1 MHLCSPVCARP
12 PAAPRTSTPGACP
25 GPRLERLRRRHGAG
39 ESVPLAADFRAAG
52 LTAAERHVVRARL
65 AGRSYGQIAAGAALR
80 KPDGSPYT
88 RQRVQQIEQDAAAKL
103 GLGRS
108 LAAAVHA
115 AERAD
120 RAQGLVERG
129 GRVQVA
135 DLRLDPA
142 AVRPRWQFRRA
153 RWEREH
159 EAAVQAFLKEAEH
172 ARRDGAPAALMAEAA
187 RRVLRE

>member
-1 MHLCSPVCARP
+1 MSPPIRHHAGR
-12 PAAPRTSTPGACP
+12 
-25 GPRLERLRRRHGAG
+25 RLERLRRRHSAG
-39 ESVPLAADFRAAG
+39 ESVPLDEVFGAAG

-65 AGRSYGQIAAGAALR
+65 AGRSYGQIAAGALR

-115 AERAD
+115 AERMD
-120 RAQGLVERG
+120 RALGLVERG
-129 GRVQVA
+129 GRVRAA

-142 AVRPRWQFRRA
+142 AVRPRWQSRLA

-159 EAAVQAFLKEAEH
+159 EAAVQAFLREAEH
-172 ARRDGAPAALMAEAA
+172 ARRAGAHPAVVAEVG
-187 RRVLRE
+187 RGG

>member
-1 MHLCSPVCARP
+1 MRCSSPACARP
-12 PAAPRTSTPGACP
+12 PAAPRTSTLSAGH
-25 GPRLERLRRRHGAG
+25 GPRLERLRRRHTAG
-39 ESVPLAADFRAAG
+39 EPVPLAAVVRAAG
-52 LTAAERHVVRARL
+52 LTPAERHVLRARL
-65 AGRSYGQIAAGAALR
+65 AGRSYGQVAAGAALR

-115 AERAD
+115 AERVD
-120 RAQGLVERG
+120 RALGLVERG
-129 GRVQVA
+129 GRVRAA

-142 AVRPRWQFRRA
+142 AVRPRWQSRLA

-159 EAAVQAFLKEAEH
+159 EAAVQAFLREAEQ
-172 ARRDGAPAALMAEAA
+172 ARRAEPS
-187 RRVLRE
+187 REV

>member
-1 MHLCSPVCARP
+1 MSLCSPACARP
-12 PAAPRTSTPGACP
+12 PAAPRTSTPSACP

-80 KPDGSPYT
+80 KPGGGAYT
-88 RQRVQQIEQDAAAKL
+88 RQRVQQLEQHATAKL

-108 LAAAVHA
+108 LEAAVHA
-115 AERAD
+115 AERVD
-120 RAQGLVERG
+120 RALGLVERG
-129 GRVQVA
+129 QRVRAA
-135 DLRLDPA
+135 DLHLDPA
-142 AVRPRWQFRRA
+142 AVRPRWQSRLA

-159 EAAVQAFLKEAEH
+159 EAAVEAFLREAEQ
-172 ARRDGAPAALMAEAA
+172 ARRHGASPALAAEVG
-187 RRVLRE
+187 RGG